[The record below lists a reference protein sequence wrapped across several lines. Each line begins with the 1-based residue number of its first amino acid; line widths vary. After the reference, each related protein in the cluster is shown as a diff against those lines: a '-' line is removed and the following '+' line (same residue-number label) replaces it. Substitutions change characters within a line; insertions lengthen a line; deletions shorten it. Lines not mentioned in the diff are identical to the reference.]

1 MAMFPLLQN
10 DEKVQIGEK
19 IRLDATKSFVSVG
32 STALTTL
39 TVLPENDISAIS
51 VFDSESENRFLDWVY
66 NDFEIDIDATNNK
79 LDFTEDGSTE
89 LT

>member
-1 MAMFPLLQN
+1 MLA
-10 DEKVQIGEK
+10 
-19 IRLDATKSFVSVG
+19 SFKLSG
-32 STALTTL
+32 FEDSIDISKFHLNTR
-39 TVLPENDISAIS
+39 ISAIS